1 MNHLIILQTISSS
14 LFHMIDISH
23 KRDFENEKM
32 LRSPIGWDQERKRC
46 QDLGRLLWQFKS
58 QIGIVFHQNKN
69 TNINYSIRSQYFL

>member
-1 MNHLIILQTISSS
+1 MIHLIVLQTV
-14 LFHMIDISH
+14 FVFPFQMILVK

-32 LRSPIGWDQERKRC
+32 LRSPIGWDQERKHC

>member
-1 MNHLIILQTISSS
+1 MIHLIVLQTV
-14 LFHMIDISH
+14 FVFPFQMILVK